1 MIHTFLVVVDVMIE
15 ILAKV
20 NKSNGTISVAL
31 EFMGINRKA
40 VILIK
45 KTKFQHI
52 FVDIIGIRHKVAIDF
67 PCMM

>member
-52 FVDIIGIRHKVAIDF
+52 FVDIIGIRPLIF
-67 PCMM
+67 PV

>member
-1 MIHTFLVVVDVMIE
+1 MMIHTFLVVVDVMIE

-40 VILIK
+40 VIL
-45 KTKFQHI
+45 
-52 FVDIIGIRHKVAIDF
+52 RHKKLGPSHKKDTIGSS
-67 PCMM
+67 

>member
-31 EFMGINRKA
+31 EFMGINRKV

-52 FVDIIGIRHKVAIDF
+52 FVDIIGIRRKVAIDF